1 MGGSGLKE
9 RIRRIPGRAMWL
21 VDGLFDLWHRTDTS
35 GRTMLD
41 DAGVQSDNLG
51 HGFYYEPVPA
61 HVFRRA
67 LAALPIDHK
76 DFTFVDLGSGKGR
89 ALLLAA
95 EYPFAEIIGVE
106 FAEKL
111 HRVAQE
117 NLQDLQK
124 KGANIRSIH
133 ADAANYAFP
142 DTNLV
147 IYIFNSFDEVVFKE
161 VLAKLAVLGRTR
173 ALYVIY
179 VTATYSA
186 EIEAS
191 GVLSHKKAIP
201 LPLITLRKPQALKKL
216 FVYSNRGFLASVLV
230 ASFCLHA
237 GIEPAP
243 RARPARSAPARVHC
257 TARRPAAEFALH
269 GCQAGNPTAGG
280 VWRAAEAQTSSAVRT
295 SCASAAHR
303 GCWGD
308 VQPGVGSPT
317 AFVTLSED
325 CISVV

>member
-133 ADAANYAFP
+133 ADAASYAFP

-161 VLAKLAVLGRTR
+161 VLAKLAVLGRNLR
-173 ALYVIY
+173 
-179 VTATYSA
+179 
-186 EIEAS
+186 
-191 GVLSHKKAIP
+191 P
-201 LPLITLRKPQALKKL
+201 LRHLC
-216 FVYSNRGFLASVLV
+216 NRDVFGRNRSVRRPV
-230 ASFCLHA
+230 AQE
-237 GIEPAP
+237 GYPAP
-243 RARPARSAPARVHC
+243 AHYAP
-257 TARRPAAEFALH
+257 
-269 GCQAGNPTAGG
+269 
-280 VWRAAEAQTSSAVRT
+280 
-295 SCASAAHR
+295 
-303 GCWGD
+303 
-308 VQPGVGSPT
+308 
-317 AFVTLSED
+317 
-325 CISVV
+325 